1 MIYYFRAMKI
11 VGIGTRI
18 FNFLIDTIL
27 VFAIAYVA
35 FKIRN
40 WYVFYYHVKYF
51 NFGYFFFFTLFL
63 YYTFFEA
70 LFARTPGKWMSY
82 TKVVNQKNST
92 PSFVQVL
99 IRSLIRVTIIDM
111 FFFPFFDKT
120 LHDYVSKTN
129 VVEV

>member
-1 MIYYFRAMKI
+1 MKI

-18 FNFLIDTIL
+18 INFLIDTLI
-27 VFAIAYVA
+27 VFAIAYSV

-40 WYVFYYHVKYF
+40 WFVYYYHVKYF
-51 NFGYFFFFTLFL
+51 NFGYFFFFILFL

-82 TKVVNQKNST
+82 TKVVNAKNSK
-92 PSFVQVL
+92 PSFVQIL
-99 IRSLIRVTIIDM
+99 IRSIIRVTIIDM

-120 LHDYVSKTN
+120 LHDYLSKTD

>member
-1 MIYYFRAMKI
+1 MKI

-18 FNFLIDTIL
+18 INFLIDTLII
-27 VFAIAYVA
+27 FAIAYAV

-51 NFGYFFFFTLFL
+51 NFGYFFFAVLFL

-82 TKVVNQKNST
+82 TKVVNQKNSK

-99 IRSLIRVTIIDM
+99 IRSLIRLTIIDM

-120 LHDYVSKTN
+120 LHDYLSKTE